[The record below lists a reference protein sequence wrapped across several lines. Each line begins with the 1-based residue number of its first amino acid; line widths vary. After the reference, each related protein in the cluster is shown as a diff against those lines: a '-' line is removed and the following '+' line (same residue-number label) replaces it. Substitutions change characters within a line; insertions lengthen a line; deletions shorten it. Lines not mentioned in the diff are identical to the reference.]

1 MIAPISSAL
10 KWHSHE
16 VTKMHANPL
25 FACTKRRVFCSAFV
39 EHLEKRKSSS
49 VVSEMGLLIVPLVK

>member
-1 MIAPISSAL
+1 MIAHIISAL

-25 FACTKRRVFCSAFV
+25 FACTFV

-49 VVSEMGLLIVPLVK
+49 VASEMGVLIVPSIKL